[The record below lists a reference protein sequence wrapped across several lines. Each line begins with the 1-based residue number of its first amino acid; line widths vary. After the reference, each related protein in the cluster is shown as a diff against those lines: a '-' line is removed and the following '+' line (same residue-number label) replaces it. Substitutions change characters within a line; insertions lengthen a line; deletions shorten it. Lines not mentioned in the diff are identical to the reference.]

1 MRTRIHSRFQRHLRA
16 PAARQRGAALVVG
29 LMFLILLTLLAT
41 VAMRQ
46 SITQER
52 MAGGLRNS
60 TLARNG
66 AETAV
71 RLAERQIYT
80 FFLRSNGTSFTCD
93 EQVLQGLY
101 CPSDSR
107 ANAFRDYRGYTAT
120 NAQLYPSARH
130 DFTDTS
136 ATPTASL
143 SAQPAFILTDL
154 GPMRPAGSGLQTEG
168 GQSGTANYEGSG
180 ATTGG
185 NANVNLYRIT
195 ARSTG
200 GTPTITRA
208 VETTYS
214 SRAKG

>member
-1 MRTRIHSRFQRHLRA
+1 MRNRIHPRIPRQLRA

-66 AETAV
+66 AETAI

-93 EQVLQGLY
+93 EQVLQG
-101 CPSDSR
+101 
-107 ANAFRDYRGYTAT
+107 
-120 NAQLYPSARH
+120 
-130 DFTDTS
+130 
-136 ATPTASL
+136 
-143 SAQPAFILTDL
+143 
-154 GPMRPAGSGLQTEG
+154 
-168 GQSGTANYEGSG
+168 
-180 ATTGG
+180 
-185 NANVNLYRIT
+185 
-195 ARSTG
+195 
-200 GTPTITRA
+200 
-208 VETTYS
+208 
-214 SRAKG
+214 